1 MKRLGLQQ
9 RQNSDGNMCGKWCGT
24 TQSTIYCGTA
34 SGSQTCEQ
42 LCANVK
48 CPTSATRNATGGAV
62 SFRKDRIGGTGQPV
76 TWRKQSGDSGGKIL
90 GLTTQQALIAVG
102 VGVAAYFIIKKVK

>member
-1 MKRLGLQQ
+1 MKGLGLKQ
-9 RQNSDGNMCGKWCGT
+9 RQSSVGNICAKWCDT

-34 SGSQTCEQ
+34 LGSQTCEQ
-42 LCANVK
+42 LCGSVK
-48 CPTSATRNATGGAV
+48 CSTSATRNATGEAV

-76 TWRKQSGDSGGKIL
+76 SWKQASGEIF

-102 VGVAAYFIIKKVK
+102 VGVAAYFIIKKVG